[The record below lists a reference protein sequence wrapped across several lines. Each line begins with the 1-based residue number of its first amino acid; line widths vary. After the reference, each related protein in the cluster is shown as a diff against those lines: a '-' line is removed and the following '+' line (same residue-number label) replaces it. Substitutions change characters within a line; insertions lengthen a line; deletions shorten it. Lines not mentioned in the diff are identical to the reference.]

1 MRGSGGGGVSGVW
14 KIQPKIGL
22 GPPYKKKLS
31 LGPHPHEIIIYNTR
45 NFLSHL
51 GYYMIVF
58 GRFVPPC
65 LSLPSLLY
73 SYSGH
78 IFTGFIRYAR

>member
-14 KIQPKIGL
+14 KIQPTIGL

-45 NFLSHL
+45 NFF
-51 GYYMIVF
+51 IPF
-58 GRFVPPC
+58 GLLYDRIWPICPTLFKPPF
-65 LSLPSLLY
+65 PSLQL
-73 SYSGH
+73 
-78 IFTGFIRYAR
+78 